1 MNTTPQGN
9 GKYRILIISP
19 WKRQWSAGK
28 GAGVADDYR
37 FSKRLT
43 ERGFELHFLSPRSG
57 TSPEFSFEN
66 LFNHTYSNFFDAMEK
81 WPGSRRALA
90 REIGLTHATLNDIS
104 AGRIR
109 ATPGTA
115 KRILAA
121 LEDRASVLSESA
133 DRIRRALITIEEE

>member
-1 MNTTPQGN
+1 VD
-9 GKYRILIISP
+9 K
-19 WKRQWSAGK
+19 
-28 GAGVADDYR
+28 V
-37 FSKRLT
+37 T
-43 ERGFELHFLSPRSG
+43 EAVL
-57 TSPEFSFEN
+57 
-66 LFNHTYSNFFDAMEK
+66 DAMEK

-115 KRILAA
+115 KRILSA